1 MENPNVYDIELCTQT
16 KVCEGTLHWGKILY
30 TFQYIQLD
38 I

>member
-1 MENPNVYDIELCTQT
+1 MCMILNYGTQT
-16 KVCEGTLHWGKILY
+16 KVCEGTLHCGKILY